1 MLRRIIGEDIEL
13 TTDLE
18 PDIGTIFIDRSQLE
32 QVLLNLALNA
42 RDAMPDGGRLAVR
55 TRSLD
60 LGENIFRKLSELKP
74 GNYALIEIVDT
85 GIGMDE
91 ETRDRIFEPFF
102 TTKEFG
108 QGTGLGL
115 ATAYGIIKQAG
126 GTIDA
131 TSDPGKGTTFLIYLP
146 TSLTDA
152 DQNAEDAEATK
163 AHGDETVLIVE
174 DEPGVLKLARRML
187 ERNGFTTLEADN
199 PDEAIS
205 LVEAY
210 PHAIDLLLTDVVM
223 PQMSGPELAR
233 HPHPL
238 RPDMLVV
245 YMSAYTSD
253 RFGGELDQHT
263 LLRKPFSEET
273 ITVKVRQTLDG
284 ARDHGN

>member
-1 MLRRIIGEDIEL
+1 M
-13 TTDLE
+13 
-18 PDIGTIFIDRSQLE
+18 
-32 QVLLNLALNA
+32 
-42 RDAMPDGGRLAVR
+42 
-55 TRSLD
+55 
-60 LGENIFRKLSELKP
+60 
-74 GNYALIEIVDT
+74 
-85 GIGMDE
+85 
-91 ETRDRIFEPFF
+91 
-102 TTKEFG
+102 
-108 QGTGLGL
+108 
-115 ATAYGIIKQAG
+115 
-126 GTIDA
+126 
-131 TSDPGKGTTFLIYLP
+131 
-146 TSLTDA
+146 
-152 DQNAEDAEATK
+152 
-163 AHGDETVLIVE
+163 LIVE
-174 DEPGVLKLARRML
+174 DEPGVLTLARRML